1 VAYVPVY
8 CGVNRIPDPFRR
20 ENNKITEFSF
30 DSAFWMCNWVANM
43 VYPRWSAMIGDLREA
58 QQELE
63 DFYENDQAAVEEHAA
78 GLTAGELTDYLTAKT
93 IGYTDKMMKRW
104 DKLAK
109 LLIVKHN
116 DQIMRPS
123 KDGEIVPGRH
133 TSPAYSPA
141 FIEAV
146 KEATGERYVR
156 KEIKK

>member
-1 VAYVPVY
+1 MDY
-8 CGVNRIPDPFRR
+8 
-20 ENNKITEFSF
+20 
-30 DSAFWMCNWVANM
+30 
-43 VYPRWSAMIGDLREA
+43 
-58 QQELE
+58 
-63 DFYENDQAAVEEHAA
+63 YENDQAAVEEHAA
-78 GLTAGELTDYLTAKT
+78 CLTAGELTDYLTAKT

-146 KEATGERYVR
+146 KETTGERYVR